1 MGLYGCIHAALLLL
15 QYSVPVDQGRL
26 WTREW
31 DWSRTNLSHYK
42 YTQSYVQVMI
52 RNRVCMFGVEKPSG
66 DEGVATGTG
75 KGCCWESLV
84 TNLHRGGLDVMVVYR

>member
-1 MGLYGCIHAALLLL
+1 M
-15 QYSVPVDQGRL
+15 PVDQGRL